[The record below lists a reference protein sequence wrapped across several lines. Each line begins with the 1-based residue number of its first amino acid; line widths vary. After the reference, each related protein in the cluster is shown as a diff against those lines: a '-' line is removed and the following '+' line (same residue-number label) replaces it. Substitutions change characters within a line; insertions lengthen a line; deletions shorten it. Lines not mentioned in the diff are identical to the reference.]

1 MLSLSS
7 SIVSIKNGFKVY
19 VMIVHIENNV
29 LIPVVLNEL
38 FFYPTPNNF
47 NYFYCVGFLLG
58 LLLSFQLLTGILV
71 ACYYIPKVG
80 IAFTS
85 VDYLI
90 RDIVVG

>member
-1 MLSLSS
+1 MKSKPTRINEIQSYSPHSSFLLSKFTLY
-7 SIVSIKNGFKVY
+7 F
-19 VMIVHIENNV
+19 
-29 LIPVVLNEL
+29 LNEL

-58 LLLSFQLLTGILV
+58 LLLSFQFVTGILV